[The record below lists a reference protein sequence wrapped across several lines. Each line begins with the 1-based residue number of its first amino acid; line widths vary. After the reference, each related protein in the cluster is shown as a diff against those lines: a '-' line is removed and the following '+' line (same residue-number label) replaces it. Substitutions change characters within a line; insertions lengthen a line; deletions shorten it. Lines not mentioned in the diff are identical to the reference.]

1 MGLFEDLRQL
11 SEQVKKRQGHITGEE
26 ATKQALVLPFLHV
39 LGFDIYDP
47 TEIRPEYIS
56 DFAKKKSNGQFE
68 KIDYALYV
76 KGELGIFVEC
86 KPIGAKPEDH
96 DGQLSRYFNATQSV
110 RVGVLTNGLCYRFF
124 TDLQAPNIMDSEPFL
139 EFNILSVTE
148 RDADMLK
155 AFTKEGFNSA
165 TVQRYAEEV
174 ISMEKITKLVD
185 ELLRNPSEEFIRFI
199 LDNLKLVSGRI
210 TERVV
215 ERFTPIVKKS
225 IQSAL
230 LGMMTKSIQQEI
242 APPAPPV
249 AEHLAPSTMNQ
260 RPLTA
265 DGSAGKENAP
275 SPTRESAQV
284 VTTEEELEIYRIASR
299 LCEESSLKV
308 PIKYKDTVSYF
319 GINIGVVTRWF
330 LRVYTNGPRKFVATR
345 LTVDQATMVAPGFQV
360 DAAPESMGKSRIYFS
375 TASDFERLRALVIV
389 AYEEEVRRRDAGVPE
404 EAAESAA

>member
-11 SEQVKKRQGHITGEE
+11 SEQVKKRQAHITGEE

-96 DGQLSRYFNATQSV
+96 DGQLARYFNATQSV

-124 TDLQAPNIMDSEPFL
+124 TDLHAANIMDSEPFL

-174 ISMEKITKLVD
+174 ISMEKITRLVD

-199 LDNLKLVSGRI
+199 LDNLKLISGRI

-242 APPAPPV
+242 APPSPPV
-249 AEHLAPSTMNQ
+249 AEHLAPSTANQ
-260 RPLTA
+260 KPVVG
-265 DGSAGKENAP
+265 DGGTGKEIASAP
-275 SPTRESAQV
+275 GRETAQV
-284 VTTEEELEIYRIASR
+284 VTTEEELEIYRIAGR

-330 LRVYTNGPRKFVATR
+330 LRVFTNGPRKFVATR
-345 LTVDQATMVAPGFQV
+345 LPVEQATMLAPGFQV
-360 DAAPESMGKSRIYFS
+360 DAAPDSIGKSRIYFN

-404 EAAESAA
+404 EAESAA